1 MMSSSMQI
9 LSVSFILSCSMC
21 WGITI
26 HRAADAD
33 SCPCLEWNKAYGPG
47 GIDCQAPAMWL
58 FSSGFGGLD
67 GQDFCKFATHFNSNA
82 CIFQTYQTSTPE
94 TDSVCWVDG
103 KCAGAQTKYIMK
115 TCSSTSDTLL
125 KDMSVQDISELARKS
140 SVDPSVVAGYGAVYI
155 DQLARDVI
163 GNIKGLQSKNQTIYV
178 WSPRDA
184 VAARLLIKGDEVY
197 EHTYN
202 TASPVHWDI
211 NPYKGRDARSC
222 PCMSWSKAY
231 GPGGV
236 GCTTP
241 LLFDLA
247 KTLGGLNGQEFCSF
261 VTRFDSNVCL
271 QSAFL
276 QSDAAPETPR
286 GDPVC
291 WVEPECAGQPS
302 YMKKCSSKSDT
313 ALINMPIHDVADL
326 ANKNKVDPGVL
337 ASYGAVYVNKAAD
350 DLTDDDVKAYQA
362 QNQSILI
369 YSKHDHMAPR
379 MHIRGKEVY
388 FMNYAPL
395 SRMHWTI
402 SCKEGCKEDLPVLED
417 LPVVESIDE

>member
-1 MMSSSMQI
+1 
-9 LSVSFILSCSMC
+9 MC

-67 GQDFCKFATHFNSNA
+67 GQGFCNFATRFNSNA
-82 CIFQTYQTSTPE
+82 CILQTFKAITNES
-94 TDSVCWVDG
+94 DSVCWVDG
-103 KCAGAQTKYIMK
+103 KCAGAQSKYIMK

-125 KDMSVQDISELARKS
+125 KDMSPQGQSELARKN
-140 SVDPSVVAGYGAVYI
+140 SVDPSVVAGYGAVYV
-155 DQLARDVI
+155 DMHARDV
-163 GNIKGLQSKNQTIYV
+163 NEDWLKYFKAKNQTVYV
-178 WSPRDA
+178 WSGSDTA
-184 VAARLLIKGDEVY
+184 AARLLVKGDEVY

-202 TASPVHWDI
+202 TTSPMHWNI
-211 NPYKGRDARSC
+211 NPYKGRDANSC
-222 PCMSWSKAY
+222 PCISWSKAY

-236 GCTTP
+236 GCSTP

-247 KTLGGLNGQEFCSF
+247 RTLGGLNGQEFCSF

-271 QSAFL
+271 TSDFMH
-276 QSDAAPETPR
+276 SDAHT
-286 GDPVC
+286 DSVC

-302 YMKKCSSKSDT
+302 YMKICSSTSDT
-313 ALINMPIHDVADL
+313 LLKDMPIHDVADL
-326 ANKNKVDPGVL
+326 ARKNKVDPGVM
-337 ASYGAVYVNKAAD
+337 AAYGALYIDKAAD
-350 DLTDDDVKAYQA
+350 DVTDDDVKEYQA
-362 QNQSILI
+362 QNQTSFLI
-369 YSKHDHMAPR
+369 YDNHDHMAPR

-388 FMNYAPL
+388 FLNYAPM

-402 SCKEGCKEDLPVLED
+402 TCKEGCEEDLPVLED